1 MNTVETIQKEI
12 DRLDFR
18 VEQAYSNMKRCVD
31 DDHREGETMW
41 YSLALDREQERDQY
55 HQKVLTA
62 LGSVL

>member
-18 VEQAYSNMKRCVD
+18 VEQAYSNMKRCRD
-31 DDHREGETMW
+31 DDHAEGETMW

-55 HQKVLTA
+55 HQRVISA
-62 LGSVL
+62 LETVA

>member
-1 MNTVETIQKEI
+1 MNAVETIQKEI

-18 VEQAYSNMKRCVD
+18 VEQAYRNMKACI
-31 DDHREGETMW
+31 DDHNPEGDTMW
-41 YSLALDREQERDQY
+41 YSIALDREQERDQY